1 MRLRLTCPRA
11 DILNPQAEK
20 LMTSALERLKKAAN
34 LVPIRKAVTLSD
46 GTEFEFWHT
55 NLTLAERE
63 RASKA
68 AKGNNESM
76 GVQLLVAKALDESG
90 NRMFLPGQIAELKNE
105 VRSSDLEQIILALIQ
120 DDIVNVD
127 EGK

>member
-1 MRLRLTCPRA
+1 
-11 DILNPQAEK
+11 
-20 LMTSALERLKKAAN
+20 MTSALDRLKKAAN
-34 LVPIRKAVTLSD
+34 LVPIRKAVMLSD

-68 AKGNNESM
+68 AKGNNENM
-76 GVQLLVAKALDESG
+76 GVQLLVAKATDESG
-90 NRMFLPGQIAELKNE
+90 VRMFVPGQIAELKNE

-120 DDIVNVD
+120 DDIVEVP

>member
-1 MRLRLTCPRA
+1 MA
-11 DILNPQAEK
+11 
-20 LMTSALERLKKAAN
+20 SALERLKKAAN

-76 GVQLLVAKALDESG
+76 GLQLLVAKATDESG
-90 NRMFLPGQIAELKNE
+90 VRMFAPGQIAELKND

-120 DDIVNVD
+120 DDIVEVP

>member
-1 MRLRLTCPRA
+1 
-11 DILNPQAEK
+11 
-20 LMTSALERLKKAAN
+20 MTSALERLKKAAN

-90 NRMFLPGQIAELKNE
+90 NHMFLPGQIAELKNE